1 MKVLIIDGVESSFIA
16 DRFIIKDNGDYL
28 GITGDFEVIYPV
40 SALGGSMISIADYTP
55 QPVVDVVPVPDEITM
70 RQARLVLLGAG
81 MLGAVE
87 SAIAALP
94 EPVKSA
100 AKIEWEYSQVVKRKN
115 GFVEKL
121 APVIGWSEKQMDD
134 LFIAGS
140 KL

>member
-1 MKVLIIDGVESSFIA
+1 MKALFIDGVESAFIA
-16 DRFIIKDNGDYL
+16 DDFIVENGDYI
-28 GITGDFEVIYPV
+28 GISGGLKTIYPV
-40 SALGGSMISIADYTP
+40 SALGGVMVEIKDYTP
-55 QPVVDVVPVPDEITM
+55 QPVVEVIPVPDEITM
-70 RQARLVLLGAG
+70 RQARLRLLGAG

-115 GFVEKL
+115 GFVEQL
-121 APVIGWSEKQMDD
+121 APVIGWSEKQVDD

>member
-1 MKVLIIDGVESSFIA
+1 MKALFIDGVESAFIA
-16 DRFIIKDNGDYL
+16 DDFIVENGDYI
-28 GITGDFEVIYPV
+28 GISGGLKTIYPV
-40 SALGGSMISIADYTP
+40 SALGGVMVEIKDYNP
-55 QPVVDVVPVPDEITM
+55 PPVVEVIPVPDEITM

-121 APVIGWSEKQMDD
+121 APVIGWSEKQIDD
-134 LFIAGS
+134 LFIAGA